1 MKHSTRGYNQYFVI
15 IILLLLGL
23 VFINSCQKNRAEYT
37 RAALIQD
44 LEAGEVTEVIIHQNR
59 ETPTGYLDISLKTK
73 GDRTLYATDVKELEA
88 GRVHQARQN
97 DKGARDNRQ
106 MVVC

>member
-44 LEAGEVTEVIIHQNR
+44 STEAIE
-59 ETPTGYLDISLKTK
+59 
-73 GDRTLYATDVKELEA
+73 DRAVVRYKE
-88 GRVHQARQN
+88 
-97 DKGARDNRQ
+97 
-106 MVVC
+106 